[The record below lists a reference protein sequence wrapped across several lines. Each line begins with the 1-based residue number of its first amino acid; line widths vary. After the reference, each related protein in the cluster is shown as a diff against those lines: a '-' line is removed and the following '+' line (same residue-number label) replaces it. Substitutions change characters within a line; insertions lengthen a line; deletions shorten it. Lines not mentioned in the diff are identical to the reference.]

1 MKRQI
6 TGTYNDCLPQMWVL
20 VSMVMLTAIFVLGC
34 SAQPAAQDEP
44 PPSSAIVSAES
55 VTSTPE
61 TREPAGDILEPTT
74 DSINTPSGSWGG
86 EFKFETDPEWELV
99 VADFAPDTTGL
110 KVELSFPLRTDIPP
124 TSSPVNFDPEGDVA
138 NMRFA
143 IPFQRAG
150 QKDTLIFDGRLQD
163 DKIVG
168 QVTHGGDQGIFEL
181 SPVADF
187 APDIYESRT

>member
-6 TGTYNDCLPQMWVL
+6 TGTHNDCRSQIWVL
-20 VSMVMLTAIFVLGC
+20 VSMVMLTASFLLGC
-34 SAQPAAQDEP
+34 NAQPAAQSEP
-44 PPSSAIVSAES
+44 PLSSAIVSAEP
-55 VTSTPE
+55 VTSTTE
-61 TREPAGDILEPTT
+61 TREPAGGVLKSTT

-86 EFKFETDPEWELV
+86 EFKFETDPEWILV

-124 TSSPVNFDPEGDVA
+124 TSSPVNFDPEGDAA
-138 NMRFA
+138 NLRFA
-143 IPFQRAG
+143 IPFQRSG
-150 QKDTLIFDGRLQD
+150 REDTLFFAGRLQD

-168 QVTHGGDQGIFEL
+168 RVTHGGDQGIFEL

-187 APDIYESRT
+187 APDVYESRT